1 MSNTITR
8 VLVFL
13 LLAGSAQAATLGSI
27 RSKVSKYLSDSTN
40 LMLPTYVKD
49 SLINSAMR
57 QYCTEY
63 PVNVDTASIVVST
76 GVRLYALPAT
86 YGGRIVS
93 MHKQNM
99 EFTEL
104 IEISSDNI
112 PEMQAGVLEYYS
124 VRQNW
129 VVLFPRPT
137 GADTVFYFYH
147 RKPTDMT
154 TGDTTTCP
162 ILGYMQE
169 PIEYLAAA
177 KGWLMTDLR
186 MDMYQIFYQLYQ
198 QTAQRVTRTKVEKVE
213 P

>member
-1 MSNTITR
+1 MSNTIIR

-13 LLAGSAQAATLGSI
+13 LLASSAQAASLGSI
-27 RSKVSKYLSDSTN
+27 RSTVSKYLSDSTN
-40 LMLPTYVKD
+40 LMLPAYVKD

-57 QYCTEY
+57 QYCTEFAVY
-63 PVNVDTASIVVST
+63 VDTASIVVVSGT
-76 GVRLYALPAT
+76 RLYALPAT
-86 YGGRIVS
+86 YGGRIIS
-93 MHKQNM
+93 MHKQNS

-104 IEISSDNI
+104 LEISSDNI
-112 PEMQAGVLEYYS
+112 PELQGGVLEFFS

-129 VVLFPRPT
+129 VILYPRPT
-137 GADTVFYFYH
+137 SVDTVFYFYH

-162 ILGYMQE
+162 VLPYLQE
-169 PIEYLAAA
+169 PIAYLAAA

-186 MDMYQIFYQLYQ
+186 MDMYAVFLQLYQ
-198 QTAQRVTRTKVEKVE
+198 QTAQRVTRTKTEKAE